1 MKDKILEIFGRI
13 EKALTYV
20 LAKGINLESNTSLG
34 ILLKVNGLGWFQT
47 IPKPTGCGRI
57 PEAI

>member
-13 EKALTYV
+13 KKVLTYV
-20 LAKGINLESNTSLG
+20 LVIGIALEINTSLA
-34 ILLKVNGLGWFQT
+34 ILLKVNGLGRFQT
-47 IPKPTGCGRI
+47 ILEPTGCGRI

>member
-13 EKALTYV
+13 KKILTYV
-20 LAKGINLESNTSLG
+20 LVIGIALEINTSLA
-34 ILLKVNGLGWFQT
+34 ILLKVNSLGRFQT
-47 IPKPTGCGRI
+47 IPEPTGCGRI